1 MNFHMSVIF
10 TKYNNKKKNIKTRHV
25 TEATKDKFLAT

>member
-10 TKYNNKKKNIKTRHV
+10 TKYNNKKKNILSMSQKPLKTNS
-25 TEATKDKFLAT
+25 